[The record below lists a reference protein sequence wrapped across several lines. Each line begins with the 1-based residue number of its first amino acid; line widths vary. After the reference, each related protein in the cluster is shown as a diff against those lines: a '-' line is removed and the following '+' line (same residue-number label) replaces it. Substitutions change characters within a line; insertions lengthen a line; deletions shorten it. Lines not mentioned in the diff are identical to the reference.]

1 MCPLDCPNNEC
12 PSNLLDT
19 RVSNSSWLAFLSCS
33 SEGEGASIV
42 SCSPSYS
49 PRKLHM
55 AEKGTHMD
63 MEMTSKVQDNHGVD
77 EMKWYVDYVIGSEL
91 QSM

>member
-1 MCPLDCPNNEC
+1 
-12 PSNLLDT
+12 
-19 RVSNSSWLAFLSCS
+19 
-33 SEGEGASIV
+33 
-42 SCSPSYS
+42 
-49 PRKLHM
+49 M